1 MKKNLIVVLSLVMAL
16 TMMLTGCGKENI
28 PVETTAAT
36 VAATITPTVAQETA
50 APQPLTLTGWEMT
63 ANTWSSPNGA
73 TINVS
78 AVPNYYEEGQQADF
92 VVRLESD
99 DVASVPCK
107 WEPNNT
113 YSASV
118 DLNAANGYC
127 YYVVLTAADG
137 SSAEVA
143 VNTPEAPGNESFI
156 NMAAALESY
165 CSVTV
170 EESTFAD
177 GKLALSGG
185 KVEVK
190 TPTITNEGE
199 TITCQEAVLVLEFNG
214 EQVGKQALTLA
225 EAETEGIWEATLDNV
240 SFDLP
245 KMESN
250 QKVELTLNVTLTNGH
265 VLTAFGGNWSYSD
278 DSLLAAFG

>member
-1 MKKNLIVVLSLVMAL
+1 MKKMTFPAVILALAVLLSA
-16 TMMLTGCGKENI
+16 CGGKQA
-28 PVETTAAT
+28 PAETTAAT
-36 VAATITPTVAQETA
+36 AAETTAVTTVATETTA
-50 APQPLTLTGWEMT
+50 SQPLTLTGWNMT
-63 ANTWSSPNGA
+63 ASTWSSPNGA
-73 TINVS
+73 TIHIT
-78 AVPNYYEEGQQADF
+78 ATPNYYSEEAKAAF
-92 VVRLESD
+92 VVRLENEEIASIPCQWD
-99 DVASVPCK
+99 GTGYVAS
-107 WEPNNT
+107 
-113 YSASV
+113 A

-170 EESTFAD
+170 DESTFAD

-245 KMESN
+245 KMENN